1 MKDFKDKVA
10 VVTGAASGIG
20 RCMALDFARR
30 GMKLVLADIEP
41 EPLEAAGREATAL
54 GAECATHLTDVS
66 ALDSVQALADAAFER
81 FGAVHV
87 LCNNAGVSAGG
98 VTLEATTHRDWQWVL
113 GVNLWGV
120 IHGLEAFL
128 PRILAQ
134 QQGGHIVN
142 TGSIL
147 GLVVAW
153 PRTGAY
159 VASKFAVVGIAEGL
173 ALELEGTGVGVSVI
187 CPSSVDTHIYEAERN
202 RPEELKVDRKPV
214 DLRARMAAVS
224 ANWITPEEVSAHV
237 MRGIEQ
243 ERFYIFTHGDSG
255 DWVDQ
260 RHERLRKDYLPGG

>member
-1 MKDFKDKVA
+1 MKDFQGKVA

-41 EPLEAAGREATAL
+41 EPLEAAGREAAAL
-54 GAECATHLTDVS
+54 GAECATHSTDVS
-66 ALDSVQALADAAFER
+66 KLDSVLALADAAFER

-128 PRILAQ
+128 PRMIAQ
-134 QQGGHIVN
+134 KQDGHIVN

-159 VASKFAVVGIAEGL
+159 VASKFAVVGISESL
-173 ALELEGTGVGVSVI
+173 ALELEGTGIGVSVI

-255 DWVDQ
+255 EWVDQ
-260 RHERLRKDYLPGG
+260 RHERLRKDYLPGR

>member
-1 MKDFKDKVA
+1 MKDFQGKVA

-41 EPLEAAGREATAL
+41 EPLEAAGREAAAL
-54 GAECATHLTDVS
+54 GAECATHTTDVS
-66 ALDSVQALADAAFER
+66 KLDSVLALADAAFER

-128 PRILAQ
+128 PRMIAQ
-134 QQGGHIVN
+134 KQDGHIVN

-159 VASKFAVVGIAEGL
+159 VASKFAVV
-173 ALELEGTGVGVSVI
+173 
-187 CPSSVDTHIYEAERN
+187 DTHIYEAERN
-202 RPEELKVDRKPV
+202 RPADLKVDREPV

-237 MRGIEQ
+237 MRGIEE
-243 ERFYIFTHGDSG
+243 ERFYIFTHGESG
-255 DWVDQ
+255 EWVDQ
-260 RHERLRKDYLPGG
+260 RHERLRKDYLPGR